1 MRFYVRF
8 KEKCYTAVVEKH
20 AHELRSALNKSE
32 IYIQRVAMLFRQAFF
47 FCRIKRVLWTLCIRK
62 LVLKSKAYCL
72 KKKLDD
78 LLLMM
83 SE

>member
-47 FCRIKRVLWTLCIRK
+47 FVGSNVFCGRYV
-62 LVLKSKAYCL
+62 
-72 KKKLDD
+72 
-78 LLLMM
+78 
-83 SE
+83 SENWY